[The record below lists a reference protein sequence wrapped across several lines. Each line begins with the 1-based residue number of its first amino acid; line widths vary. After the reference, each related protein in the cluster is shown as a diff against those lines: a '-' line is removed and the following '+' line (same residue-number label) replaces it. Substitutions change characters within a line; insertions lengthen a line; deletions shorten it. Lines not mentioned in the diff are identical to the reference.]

1 VNVRQIAI
9 VGAAIVLA
17 LGAFVWLRGAA
28 TPNQATQ
35 QLAQATAAPASVQVL
50 VAKRDLAVGE
60 RITAD
65 AVGWVDWPQGS
76 ASQAFYLKSAAP
88 NAAEELTNGVVRVAM
103 VTGEPLTS
111 QKVVVTG
118 AASSTMAALVTPGM
132 RATAISI
139 NPETAVAG
147 FILPN
152 DRVDIVLTREM
163 NITVNG
169 QQTTRSVSSTVLEN
183 VRVLAIDQAMTPA
196 KDANT
201 LPGST
206 ATVELSGEDAE
217 KLRLA
222 DKLGDL
228 SLSLRSYADAGGPT
242 MARLDTAAM
251 AQPVPP
257 PQQSTATPSPSAA
270 SAGQVTNTE
279 SGGSSNNTVVGPGS
293 ATAPSEVKVYRGGQ

>member
-1 VNVRQIAI
+1 MNVRQIAI
-9 VGAAIVLA
+9 VGAAILLA

-28 TPNQATQ
+28 TPEQAAQ
-35 QLAQATAAPASVQVL
+35 QLTQAAPAPSAVQVL
-50 VAKRDLAVGE
+50 VAKRDLAVGD
-60 RITAD
+60 RITPD
-65 AVGWVDWPQGS
+65 AIGWVDWPQGS
-76 ASQAFYLKSAAP
+76 ASQSFYLKSAAP
-88 NAAEELTNGVVRVAM
+88 NAAEELANGVVRVAM
-103 VTGEPLTS
+103 VTGEPLTN

-152 DRVDIVLTREM
+152 DRVDVVLTREM
-163 NITVNG
+163 TITVNG

-183 VRVLAIDQAMTPA
+183 VRVLAIDQAMAQA

-201 LPGST
+201 LAGST
-206 ATVELSGEDAE
+206 ATVELSAEDAE

-257 PQQSTATPSPSAA
+257 PQAAVAPAQSQSFQQQ
-270 SAGQVTNTE
+270 GQVTNTE
-279 SGGSSNNTVVGPGS
+279 STGSSSGPGGAGAGPS
-293 ATAPSEVKVYRGGQ
+293 SEVKVYRGGQ

>member
-9 VGAAIVLA
+9 VGGAVVLA

-28 TPNQATQ
+28 APDQATQ
-35 QLAQATAAPASVQVL
+35 QLAQATPAPSAVQVL

-60 RITAD
+60 RITPD
-65 AVGWVDWPQGS
+65 AIGWVDWPQGS
-76 ASQAFYLKSAAP
+76 ASQSFYLKSAAP
-88 NAAEELTNGVVRVAM
+88 NAAEELANGVVRVAM
-103 VTGEPLTS
+103 VTGEPLTN
-111 QKVVVTG
+111 QKVVVIG

-132 RATAISI
+132 RATTIAI

-163 NITVNG
+163 TITVNG
-169 QQTTRSVSSTVLEN
+169 QQTNRSVSSTVLEN
-183 VRVLAIDQAMTPA
+183 VRVLAIDQALAQA

-201 LPGST
+201 LAGST
-206 ATVELSGEDAE
+206 ATVELSAEDAE

-257 PQQSTATPSPSAA
+257 PPATTPAQSPSIQQP
-270 SAGQVTNTE
+270 GQVTTTE
-279 SGGSSNNTVVGPGS
+279 SAVSGSSQSGAAGAGPS
-293 ATAPSEVKVYRGGQ
+293 SEVKVYRGGQ